1 MSLISLFKAFTEN
14 KIILAEKLPSNN
26 NPTDRIMAQVKAL
39 QDIYALLNS
48 QEKGDFWARVNSPVK
63 VGEYLLLQ
71 FIKIQDG
78 KPYYRILKRFA
89 GRLKLNEGK
98 IISYLRLFIEGQE
111 ALIPVI
117 LRDFSDS
124 EEEIG
129 RNGKKPATTV
139 CNWRMDFVVKTSNL
153 GLIIIQF
160 MKRDNIYYSQ
170 LLVES
175 EKTGHALES
184 ELGELRTLT
193 KDLKERNVILLKW
206 GLLPDRLKEEIAHLL
221 QERGTR
227 LDTQV

>member
-1 MSLISLFKAFTEN
+1 MSLINLFKAFTEN
-14 KIILAEKLPSNN
+14 KIMLAEKLPSNN
-26 NPTDRIMAQVKAL
+26 TTTDRIMAQVKAS
-39 QDIYALLNS
+39 QDIYALLSS
-48 QEKGDFWARVNSPVK
+48 QERGDFWARINSPVK

-89 GRLKLNEGK
+89 ARLKSNEGK
-98 IISYLRLFIEGQE
+98 NVSYIQLFIEGQE
-111 ALIPVI
+111 VLIPVI

-124 EEEIG
+124 GEEMG
-129 RNGKKPATTV
+129 RSGKKPAATA
-139 CNWRMDFVVKTSNL
+139 CNWIIDFVVKTCNL

-160 MKRDNIYYSQ
+160 MRRDNIYYSQ

-175 EKTGHALES
+175 ERTGHALES
-184 ELGELRTLT
+184 ELGELRTLS
-193 KDLKERNVILLKW
+193 KDLRERNVILLKW

-221 QERGTR
+221 QERGSR

>member
-89 GRLKLNEGK
+89 VALN
-98 IISYLRLFIEGQE
+98 
-111 ALIPVI
+111 
-117 LRDFSDS
+117 
-124 EEEIG
+124 
-129 RNGKKPATTV
+129 
-139 CNWRMDFVVKTSNL
+139 
-153 GLIIIQF
+153 
-160 MKRDNIYYSQ
+160 
-170 LLVES
+170 
-175 EKTGHALES
+175 
-184 ELGELRTLT
+184 
-193 KDLKERNVILLKW
+193 
-206 GLLPDRLKEEIAHLL
+206 
-221 QERGTR
+221 
-227 LDTQV
+227 